1 MRGASIQQR
10 FCQGFARLHVR
21 RFAGDDKTCRG
32 IEHGDVAFCAF
43 DRAAEDAFDDGGVLH
58 RISADE
64 FLKLR
69 GSKTEGGGIQRVF
82 GKRTAS
88 YFAYLVRPERGQ
100 LVHAAKIFH
109 RTVNDPRALTS
120 ECQQDLAKSTGQRR
134 IKNTDKLVIRAR
146 WIQQRAEQIED
157 GALTFRAENLA
168 GFRHGFE
175 GGMIQRGK
183 KEPEADGFDPACH
196 AIDRQI
202 NADTQSLQHIGT
214 AGLAGHTTIAVL
226 GHTDSAGSE
235 NEHRGRGDIEEMQFV
250 TTRAH
255 HIQHRSGQLC
265 AVETRIDGQ
274 LQKLLHKRGDLCWRL
289 AFLRQGAQESSLCGS
304 GFIPGYQK
312 GSRFPHLGGSQAVS
326 GFERL
331 ENVVHRADCGRGVA
345 IWQTF
350 SIKLPDPCIFPL
362 HPFTMSPILGI
373 DLGTTNSLVGV
384 VDSGFPILLADEHG
398 QRLTPSAVNYA
409 ADGGIIVGAA
419 ALRKRALEPKRTVT
433 SVKRLIGR
441 RGGEGDWQPPYN
453 LRELGLSPIQVSA
466 EILKRL
472 KAIAERA
479 LEQPVNRAVI
489 TVPAYF
495 NDAQRNATKQAG
507 ELAGLTVERIVSEPT
522 AAALAYGLD
531 KLGERQ
537 KIAVYDLGGGTFD
550 ISVLEMRDGVFQVLS
565 TAGDTQL
572 GGDDIDRALA
582 ESICPDGVNPARLV
596 EAAEA
601 AKKRLSMEES
611 TRIELPFYDGT
622 NSLSVELTRTD
633 FEKLIRPLVERTRS
647 HCLRALSDAGVKPDE
662 LDAVIL
668 VGGSTRIPLVR
679 RYVAEIFGREP
690 DISQNPDEAVA
701 LGAVIQAGILSGSLK
716 NVLLL
721 DVTPLSLGIETF
733 GGLMNI
739 IIPRNTTIPCKAG
752 EMFTNAVANQQDM
765 LIRVLQG
772 ERELANDNWEL
783 GRVIVP
789 FPAGPKGSAR
799 VGVQFA
805 IDANG
810 ILQVLARDTATNT
823 DTVLEIQNTAVDVD
837 DERVEQMISE
847 SVEHAFE
854 DMNERVWTEAKLKAE
869 ELLPAVDAALAQ
881 FGDAVSDDE
890 RAIIESAAATVRAL
904 LHAADRDAKALKA
917 ANQAIDDATQE
928 LAVRLVERA
937 MEESLVRRGLV

>member
-1 MRGASIQQR
+1 
-10 FCQGFARLHVR
+10 
-21 RFAGDDKTCRG
+21 
-32 IEHGDVAFCAF
+32 
-43 DRAAEDAFDDGGVLH
+43 
-58 RISADE
+58 
-64 FLKLR
+64 
-69 GSKTEGGGIQRVF
+69 
-82 GKRTAS
+82 
-88 YFAYLVRPERGQ
+88 
-100 LVHAAKIFH
+100 
-109 RTVNDPRALTS
+109 LTTS
-120 ECQQDLAKSTGQRR
+120 
-134 IKNTDKLVIRAR
+134 
-146 WIQQRAEQIED
+146 
-157 GALTFRAENLA
+157 
-168 GFRHGFE
+168 
-175 GGMIQRGK
+175 
-183 KEPEADGFDPACH
+183 
-196 AIDRQI
+196 
-202 NADTQSLQHIGT
+202 
-214 AGLAGHTTIAVL
+214 
-226 GHTDSAGSE
+226 
-235 NEHRGRGDIEEMQFV
+235 
-250 TTRAH
+250 
-255 HIQHRSGQLC
+255 
-265 AVETRIDGQ
+265 
-274 LQKLLHKRGDLCWRL
+274 
-289 AFLRQGAQESSLCGS
+289 
-304 GFIPGYQK
+304 
-312 GSRFPHLGGSQAVS
+312 
-326 GFERL
+326 
-331 ENVVHRADCGRGVA
+331 
-345 IWQTF
+345 
-350 SIKLPDPCIFPL
+350 
-362 HPFTMSPILGI
+362 SPILGI
-373 DLGTTNSLVGV
+373 DLGTTHSLVGV
-384 VDSGFPILLADEHG
+384 VDSGFPILLADEQG

-409 ADGGIIVGAA
+409 ADGSLIVGAA

-441 RGGEGDWQPPYN
+441 RGGEGDWQPPYS
-453 LRELGLSPIQVSA
+453 LRELGVSPIEVSA

-472 KAIAERA
+472 KAIAERT
-479 LEQPVNRAVI
+479 LEQSVSRAVI

-550 ISVLEMRDGVFQVLS
+550 ISVLEMREGVFQVLS

-572 GGDDIDRALA
+572 GGDDIDRAIVDWLA
-582 ESICPDGVNPARLV
+582 EGASGNSALESQATP
-596 EAAEA
+596 AAEA
-601 AKKRLSMEES
+601 AKKRLSNEES
-611 TRIELPFYDGT
+611 TRIELPFFDGT
-622 NSLSVELTRTD
+622 NSLSVELTRAE
-633 FEKLIRPLVERTRS
+633 FEKLIRPLVERTRA
-647 HCLRALSDAGVKPDE
+647 HCLRALSDAGVKTEE

-733 GGLMNI
+733 GGLMNT

-772 ERELANDNWEL
+772 ERELAKDNWEL

-789 FPAGPKGSAR
+789 FPPGPKGSAR

-810 ILQVLARDTATNT
+810 ILQVLARDTTTNT
-823 DTVLEIQNTAVDVD
+823 DTVLEIQNTAVDDD
-837 DERVEQMISE
+837 DERVEQMIAE

-869 ELLPAVDAALAQ
+869 ELLPAVDAALTQ
-881 FGDAVSDDE
+881 FGDAVSEEE
-890 RAIIESAAATVRAL
+890 RRVIEVAAASVRTL
-904 LHAADRDAKALKA
+904 LNGSEHDAKALKA
-917 ANQAIDDATQE
+917 ANTALDDATQE

>member
-1 MRGASIQQR
+1 
-10 FCQGFARLHVR
+10 
-21 RFAGDDKTCRG
+21 
-32 IEHGDVAFCAF
+32 
-43 DRAAEDAFDDGGVLH
+43 
-58 RISADE
+58 
-64 FLKLR
+64 
-69 GSKTEGGGIQRVF
+69 
-82 GKRTAS
+82 
-88 YFAYLVRPERGQ
+88 
-100 LVHAAKIFH
+100 
-109 RTVNDPRALTS
+109 LTTS
-120 ECQQDLAKSTGQRR
+120 
-134 IKNTDKLVIRAR
+134 
-146 WIQQRAEQIED
+146 
-157 GALTFRAENLA
+157 
-168 GFRHGFE
+168 
-175 GGMIQRGK
+175 
-183 KEPEADGFDPACH
+183 
-196 AIDRQI
+196 
-202 NADTQSLQHIGT
+202 
-214 AGLAGHTTIAVL
+214 
-226 GHTDSAGSE
+226 
-235 NEHRGRGDIEEMQFV
+235 
-250 TTRAH
+250 
-255 HIQHRSGQLC
+255 
-265 AVETRIDGQ
+265 
-274 LQKLLHKRGDLCWRL
+274 
-289 AFLRQGAQESSLCGS
+289 
-304 GFIPGYQK
+304 
-312 GSRFPHLGGSQAVS
+312 
-326 GFERL
+326 
-331 ENVVHRADCGRGVA
+331 
-345 IWQTF
+345 
-350 SIKLPDPCIFPL
+350 
-362 HPFTMSPILGI
+362 SPILGI
-373 DLGTTNSLVGV
+373 DLGTTHSLVGV

-409 ADGGIIVGAA
+409 ADGSLIVGAA

-441 RGGEGDWQPPYN
+441 RGGEGDWQPPYS
-453 LRELGLSPIQVSA
+453 LRELGVSPIEVSA

-472 KAIAERA
+472 KAIAERT
-479 LEQPVNRAVI
+479 LEQSVSRAVI

-550 ISVLEMRDGVFQVLS
+550 ISVLEMREGVFQVLS

-572 GGDDIDRALA
+572 GGDDIDRAIVDWLA
-582 ESICPDGVNPARLV
+582 EGVSGNSALESQATP
-596 EAAEA
+596 AAEA
-601 AKKRLSMEES
+601 AKKRLSNEES
-611 TRIELPFYDGT
+611 TRLELPFFDGT
-622 NSLSVELTRTD
+622 NSLSVELTRAE
-633 FEKLIRPLVERTRS
+633 FEKLIRPLVERTRA
-647 HCLRALSDAGVKPDE
+647 HCLRALSDAGVKAEE

-733 GGLMNI
+733 GGLMNT

-772 ERELANDNWEL
+772 ERELAKDNWEL

-789 FPAGPKGSAR
+789 FPPGPKGSAR

-837 DERVEQMISE
+837 DERVEQMIAE

-869 ELLPAVDAALAQ
+869 ELLPAVDAALTQ
-881 FGDAVSDDE
+881 FGDAVSEEE
-890 RAIIESAAATVRAL
+890 RRVIEVAAASVRTL
-904 LHAADRDAKALKA
+904 LNGSEHDAKALKA
-917 ANQAIDDATQE
+917 ANTALDDATQE

>member
-1 MRGASIQQR
+1 M
-10 FCQGFARLHVR
+10 
-21 RFAGDDKTCRG
+21 
-32 IEHGDVAFCAF
+32 
-43 DRAAEDAFDDGGVLH
+43 
-58 RISADE
+58 
-64 FLKLR
+64 
-69 GSKTEGGGIQRVF
+69 
-82 GKRTAS
+82 
-88 YFAYLVRPERGQ
+88 
-100 LVHAAKIFH
+100 
-109 RTVNDPRALTS
+109 
-120 ECQQDLAKSTGQRR
+120 
-134 IKNTDKLVIRAR
+134 
-146 WIQQRAEQIED
+146 
-157 GALTFRAENLA
+157 
-168 GFRHGFE
+168 
-175 GGMIQRGK
+175 
-183 KEPEADGFDPACH
+183 
-196 AIDRQI
+196 
-202 NADTQSLQHIGT
+202 SL
-214 AGLAGHTTIAVL
+214 
-226 GHTDSAGSE
+226 
-235 NEHRGRGDIEEMQFV
+235 
-250 TTRAH
+250 
-255 HIQHRSGQLC
+255 
-265 AVETRIDGQ
+265 
-274 LQKLLHKRGDLCWRL
+274 
-289 AFLRQGAQESSLCGS
+289 
-304 GFIPGYQK
+304 
-312 GSRFPHLGGSQAVS
+312 
-326 GFERL
+326 
-331 ENVVHRADCGRGVA
+331 
-345 IWQTF
+345 
-350 SIKLPDPCIFPL
+350 
-362 HPFTMSPILGI
+362 ILGI

-384 VDSGFPILLADEHG
+384 VDSGFPILLADEQG

-409 ADGGIIVGAA
+409 ADGSIIVGAA
-419 ALRKRALEPKRTVT
+419 ALRKRTLDPMRTVT

-441 RGGEGDWQPPYN
+441 RGGEGDWQPPYS
-453 LRELGLSPIQVSA
+453 LRELGVSPIEISA

-479 LEQPVNRAVI
+479 LQQSVSRAVI

-531 KLGERQ
+531 KLSERQ

-550 ISVLEMRDGVFQVLS
+550 ISVLEMREGVFQVLS

-572 GGDDIDRALA
+572 GGDDIDRAVA
-582 ESICPDGVNPARLV
+582 EGVLQGVRAASPHHEARMASLLV
-596 EAAEA
+596 AAEA
-601 AKKRLSMEES
+601 AKKRLSSEDS

-622 NSLSVELTRTD
+622 NSLSVELTRAE
-633 FEKLIRPLVERTRS
+633 FEKLIRPLVERTRA
-647 HCLRALSDAGVKPDE
+647 HCLRALSDAGVKPEE

-733 GGLMNI
+733 GGLMNT

-752 EMFTNAVANQQDM
+752 EMFTNAVANQKDM

-772 ERELANDNWEL
+772 ERELAKDNWEL

-789 FPAGPKGSAR
+789 FPPGPKGSAR

-823 DTVLEIQNTAVDVD
+823 DTVLEIQNTAIDVD

-869 ELLPAVDAALAQ
+869 ELLPAVDAALTQ

-890 RAIIESAAATVRAL
+890 RRVIESAAASVRIC
-904 LHAADRDAKALKA
+904 LHATEHDAKSLKA
-917 ANQAIDDATQE
+917 ANATLDDATQE

>member
-1 MRGASIQQR
+1 M
-10 FCQGFARLHVR
+10 F
-21 RFAGDDKTCRG
+21 
-32 IEHGDVAFCAF
+32 
-43 DRAAEDAFDDGGVLH
+43 
-58 RISADE
+58 
-64 FLKLR
+64 
-69 GSKTEGGGIQRVF
+69 
-82 GKRTAS
+82 
-88 YFAYLVRPERGQ
+88 
-100 LVHAAKIFH
+100 
-109 RTVNDPRALTS
+109 
-120 ECQQDLAKSTGQRR
+120 
-134 IKNTDKLVIRAR
+134 
-146 WIQQRAEQIED
+146 
-157 GALTFRAENLA
+157 
-168 GFRHGFE
+168 
-175 GGMIQRGK
+175 
-183 KEPEADGFDPACH
+183 
-196 AIDRQI
+196 
-202 NADTQSLQHIGT
+202 
-214 AGLAGHTTIAVL
+214 
-226 GHTDSAGSE
+226 
-235 NEHRGRGDIEEMQFV
+235 
-250 TTRAH
+250 
-255 HIQHRSGQLC
+255 
-265 AVETRIDGQ
+265 
-274 LQKLLHKRGDLCWRL
+274 
-289 AFLRQGAQESSLCGS
+289 
-304 GFIPGYQK
+304 
-312 GSRFPHLGGSQAVS
+312 
-326 GFERL
+326 
-331 ENVVHRADCGRGVA
+331 
-345 IWQTF
+345 
-350 SIKLPDPCIFPL
+350 
-362 HPFTMSPILGI
+362 ILGI

-384 VDSGFPILLADEHG
+384 VDSGFPILLADEQG
-398 QRLTPSAVNYA
+398 QRLTPSAVNYS
-409 ADGGIIVGAA
+409 ADGSSSIVGAA

-453 LRELGLSPIQVSA
+453 LRELGVSPIEVSA

-479 LEQPVNRAVI
+479 LEQSVSRAVI

-550 ISVLEMRDGVFQVLS
+550 ISVLEMREGVFQVLS

-582 ESICPDGVNPARLV
+582 ESISPAGADPARFV
-596 EAAEA
+596 EAAES
-601 AKKRLSMEES
+601 AKKRLSSEEC
-611 TRIELPFYDGT
+611 TRIELPFFDGT
-622 NSLSVELTRTD
+622 NSLSVELTRAE
-633 FEKLIRPLVERTRS
+633 FEKLIRPLVERTRA
-647 HCLRALSDAGVKPDE
+647 HCLRALSDAGVKPEE

-733 GGLMNI
+733 GGLMNT

-772 ERELANDNWEL
+772 ERELAKDNWEL

-789 FPAGPKGSAR
+789 FPPGPKGSAR

-823 DTVLEIQNTAVDVD
+823 DTVLEIQNTAIDVD
-837 DERVEQMISE
+837 DERVEQMIAE

-869 ELLPAVDAALAQ
+869 ELLPAVDAALTQ

-890 RAIIESAAATVRAL
+890 RRVIEAAAASVRAL
-904 LHAADRDAKALKA
+904 LHAVEHDAKALKSANA
-917 ANQAIDDATQE
+917 ALDDATQE